1 MDNTY
6 RILLAEDEPKL
17 SQVIQDE
24 LSRQGYHTDVAYD
37 GLIAEK
43 MFKQHNYSLIILDIN
58 LPYKNGLA
66 LCKEFRAVN
75 KNIPIIMLTALGEIQ
90 DKMDAFNL
98 GADDYVVKPFHFDEL
113 FARIKVFLKRAD
125 ATSEPGEKI
134 IVADLE
140 IDMEN
145 KTVTRG
151 GKNINL
157 TAKEFA
163 LLVLLCRNKGKV
175 IAKQDILEKVWDLSF
190 DTGTNTIEVYISF
203 LRNKIDK
210 PFEAKLIHTKPGF
223 GYYVRETPLT

>member
-1 MDNTY
+1 MENSY

-17 SQVIQDE
+17 SQVVQEE
-24 LSRQGYHTDVAYD
+24 LTRQGYNTDVAYD
-37 GLIAEK
+37 GNIAEK
-43 MFKQHNYSLIILDIN
+43 MFKQHTYSLVLLDIN

-66 LCKEFRAVN
+66 LCKEFREINGKV
-75 KNIPIIMLTALGEIQ
+75 PIIMLTALGELK

-98 GADDYVVKPFHFDEL
+98 GADDYIVKPFEFDEL
-113 FARIKVFLKRAD
+113 SARIKVFLKRAENTIQVTD
-125 ATSEPGEKI
+125 KI
-134 IVADLE
+134 IVADME

-145 KTVTRG
+145 KTVSRS

-163 LLVLLCRNKGKV
+163 LLVLLSKNKGKV
-175 IAKQDILEKVWDLSF
+175 ISKTDILEKVWDLSF

-210 PFEAKLIHTKPGF
+210 PYETKLIHTKPGF
-223 GYYVRETPLT
+223 GYYVRETVI

>member
-1 MDNTY
+1 MENTY

-17 SQVIQDE
+17 SQVIQEE
-24 LSRQGYHTDVAYD
+24 LNRQGYQTDVAFD
-37 GLIAEK
+37 GMIAEK
-43 MFKQHNYSLIILDIN
+43 LFKQHNYSLVLLDIN

-66 LCKEFRAVN
+66 LCKEFRDHN
-75 KNIPIIMLTALGEIQ
+75 KQVPIIMLTALGEIH

-98 GADDYVVKPFHFDEL
+98 GADDYIVKPFHFDEL

-125 ATSEPGEKI
+125 AASEAGEKI
-134 IVADLE
+134 SVADME

-145 KTVTRG
+145 KTVNRS

-163 LLVLLCRNKGKV
+163 LLVLLSRNKGKV
-175 IAKQDILEKVWDLSF
+175 ISKQEILEKVWELSF

-210 PFEAKLIHTKPGF
+210 PFETKLIHTKPGF
-223 GYYVRETPLT
+223 GYYVRESPLS